1 MIRVE
6 IAGLPAAQAALT
18 GYANQIPFAAA
29 RALTVTAHAVNREI
43 RAQMAA
49 GIEGGATPYAL
60 RAFAVQAASK
70 TTLTA
75 IIGLRT
81 AQQSSGTP
89 YEQSIGHLFSG
100 GQRSLKR
107 IEQWLRARDLIPPG
121 LQIAPG
127 PAAPIDAR
135 GNVRRAAL
143 SEMLGVLESARR
155 GLRNLRVYRKVGRG
169 KMAADAIGFFVA
181 WPNAQR
187 SRHLQPGIYRRIER
201 GADSA
206 VQPWFFFVAPPPY
219 SRRFDLES
227 IARPVVAKGFAAAFA
242 ESLEKATASSR

>member
-1 MIRVE
+1 MVFEWQHGERPVIRRGDGWNGGE
-6 IAGLPAAQAALT
+6 LCSIHFSDAL
-18 GYANQIPFAAA
+18 Q
-29 RALTVTAHAVNREI
+29 E
-43 RAQMAA
+43 
-49 GIEGGATPYAL
+49 
-60 RAFAVQAASK
+60 
-70 TTLTA
+70 
-75 IIGLRT
+75 
-81 AQQSSGTP
+81 
-89 YEQSIGHLFSG
+89 
-100 GQRSLKR
+100 LKR
-107 IEQWLRARDLIPPG
+107 L
-121 LQIAPG
+121 
-127 PAAPIDAR
+127 
-135 GNVRRAAL
+135 RAAL

-201 GADSA
+201 GADSS

-242 ESLEKATASSR
+242 ESLEKATASAR